1 MEETIKHIMLEMGV
15 AAKSAAVEMNKAS
28 TEQKNLALQAIA
40 GEILARRSDLMLEN
54 EKDLEAARANG
65 ISDALL
71 DRLTFTEARFNSM
84 VEGLEQVATL
94 NDPVGEITDMSYRPT
109 GIQVGKMRVPLG
121 VIGIIYES
129 RPNVTIDAA
138 SLCLK
143 SGNATILRGGSEC
156 IHSNRGLAE
165 CIQAGLSAAGLP
177 KAAVQVVATTDRA
190 AVGELITL
198 DQYVDVIVPRGRQKF
213 D

>member
-71 DRLTFTEARFNSM
+71 DRIDL
-84 VEGLEQVATL
+84 
-94 NDPVGEITDMSYRPT
+94 YRSQ
-109 GIQVGKMRVPLG
+109 IQ
-121 VIGIIYES
+121 
-129 RPNVTIDAA
+129 
-138 SLCLK
+138 
-143 SGNATILRGGSEC
+143 
-156 IHSNRGLAE
+156 
-165 CIQAGLSAAGLP
+165 
-177 KAAVQVVATTDRA
+177 
-190 AVGELITL
+190 
-198 DQYVDVIVPRGRQKF
+198 
-213 D
+213 